1 MNYREIEWSYG
12 YNCRFRFNFSESGRT
27 RNDWTILH
35 RETNSIRLYEEKRLQ
50 KHYNLRISLLLLL

>member
-12 YNCRFRFNFSESGRT
+12 CNWMFRFNFSENGRT

-35 RETNSIRLYEEKRLQ
+35 WEINQHSFV
-50 KHYNLRISLLLLL
+50 